1 MGVSLEAHTKPKL
14 TEVLQTCKETSNV
27 PSKRASSKQKPGT
40 CESRAYPRDS
50 LPALPC
56 CAFPVQNQLWS
67 PLDKRATPND
77 ERTKTRHST
86 ASFRCG
92 DRALRTESV
101 RRAVERVRR
110 DFARIGDAIAPTQ
123 LNPECMQ
130 CLSCMAT
137 AASVYYY
144 NRAACGWKLADFA
157 EPSTHRPDRATK
169 SILSGWW
176 KSMRD
181 AWSLQRDDGIGKGL
195 ASREA
200 MAA

>member
-1 MGVSLEAHTKPKL
+1 MGVSWEAHTKPKL

-27 PSKRASSKQKPGT
+27 PSKRASSNRSQEHVSQEHIRG
-40 CESRAYPRDS
+40 DS

-77 ERTKTRHST
+77 ERTKTRHSI

-110 DFARIGDAIAPTQ
+110 SNFKVILSRYRRMRLRPPSS
-123 LNPECMQ
+123 NPECMQ
-130 CLSCMAT
+130 CPVMHGYCCICR
-137 AASVYYY
+137 YYY

-181 AWSLQRDDGIGKGL
+181 AWSLQPR
-195 ASREA
+195 
-200 MAA
+200 

>member
-101 RRAVERVRR
+101 RHTVERVRR
-110 DFARIGDAIAPTQ
+110 SNFKVILLVIGECDCAHPALTQ
-123 LNPECMQ
+123 NVCNV
-130 CLSCMAT
+130 LSCMAT
-137 AASVYYY
+137 AASVVTIII
-144 NRAACGWKLADFA
+144 GLLADGSSPTS
-157 EPSTHRPDRATK
+157 PSPPRIDQIVPRN
-169 SILSGWW
+169 
-176 KSMRD
+176 
-181 AWSLQRDDGIGKGL
+181 QF
-195 ASREA
+195 
-200 MAA
+200 